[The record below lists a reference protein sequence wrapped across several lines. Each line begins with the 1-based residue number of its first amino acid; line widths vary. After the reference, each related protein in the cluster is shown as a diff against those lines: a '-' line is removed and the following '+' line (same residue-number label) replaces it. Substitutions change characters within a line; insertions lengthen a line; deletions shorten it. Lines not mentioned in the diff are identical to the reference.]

1 MNNTFGGR
9 GGAEQGFGERGTGSD
24 EYSRAASGDW
34 KMYLLPPPPSRVA
47 RELCLLSHWP
57 RRPNCAAHALGSR
70 WHSQCPVPNHYI
82 ISRGEVDRSPLMHYP
97 SAPWCRPGQRGD
109 AELSIKRTDDL
120 WKVEV
125 RCATTRWDDSVRGG
139 MSKR

>member
-1 MNNTFGGR
+1 MGEGVQSRDLERGGR
-9 GGAEQGFGERGTGSD
+9 ALMNIQELRLEIGKCTFF
-24 EYSRAASGDW
+24 
-34 KMYLLPPPPSRVA
+34 PPSRVA